1 MRALCALLSVVLY
14 LAAPVNVAAQTPTF
28 NVEGVVSDAQQAVL
42 PGVTV
47 SMRNVATGLVRAAT
61 TDNDGRYVFTNLPPE
76 GRYELQAELSGFATH
91 LRQNLVFNAGQ
102 RIVLNIQLQLS
113 TVQETVT
120 VSGDNPIVQATSAE
134 VSTTIDR
141 QQFETLPVKERN
153 YMRLLT
159 LDSNVVQSR
168 PGTNAVNVGGGEVW
182 NFGTYVDGTNN
193 FSKWLTLQRAPQL
206 GSGGFALETVKEMQ
220 IITNQFSAEFGGHAA
235 GVSSMITKSGT
246 NSLAGSAF
254 VMIRPGDW
262 DARPPLASTKAPYHQ
277 QQLGGTAGGPLI
289 KDRAFY
295 FGSYEYRRERSEVAL
310 TSPEATDPV
319 VKTPADE
326 HQAQFRADLR
336 FTDKTSLAVRYN
348 MVRWHK
354 DNESGGLNLPGTGFL
369 WDNNVDTVH
378 GSLTSIRSERFL
390 NEVRGQFS
398 RYTDSRQAKCEG
410 VAIVRT
416 AYSTSGCYDQGTWG
430 VIPENTYDVADT
442 VSLWM
447 GAHTIKTG
455 GSLTYD
461 VTTQL
466 FAPLQNGVYRFAGS
480 PSVAPTPFQ
489 YDQAFALVPEARLMY
504 PKAYVVTSF
513 IQDDWRIRNNLTL
526 NLGARYDIEFIKN
539 VPDYPAPADK
549 DNFDPRLGFA
559 WDPTGEQKWAIRG
572 GTGWFT
578 QQHPI
583 FTIVKGGVGGRNG
596 LVTLNLT
603 PTSPLFPTYPNA
615 IPSLPADTVLP
626 IRSIQEISPT
636 LENERAWTA
645 SFGIQRQLGARTSV
659 AIDAN
664 INRGQKHGF
673 LDENAPA
680 SVPKEVLN
688 AANGATV
695 RTVAQADVTRP
706 TLPVPNGFRR
716 VEILTNEGRF
726 WYQGVRFSGT
736 HRTQPLTLSVS
747 YTYSKAEDRLNH
759 WFAPEDS
766 NDPELD
772 RGRTGADTPHNF
784 VASFTWNVPGGEN
797 VITRD
802 WRLSGVSRSMSGTP
816 YSLRYAGDPTGTQL
830 TQCST
835 RGCQAARPGAR
846 NTERGDHINFTD
858 FTLARIFR
866 VGQDRIEFRADI
878 FNAFNNW
885 NIIADGYV
893 NVVTAANFGQ
903 HTGGSAVW
911 PGRQFQFAATYR
923 F

>member
-262 DARPPLASTKAPYHQ
+262 DARPPLASTKAPYNQ
-277 QQLGGTAGGPLI
+277 QQLGGTAGGPFI

-336 FTDKTSLAVRYN
+336 FTD
-348 MVRWHK
+348 
-354 DNESGGLNLPGTGFL
+354 
-369 WDNNVDTVH
+369 
-378 GSLTSIRSERFL
+378 
-390 NEVRGQFS
+390 
-398 RYTDSRQAKCEG
+398 
-410 VAIVRT
+410 
-416 AYSTSGCYDQGTWG
+416 
-430 VIPENTYDVADT
+430 
-442 VSLWM
+442 
-447 GAHTIKTG
+447 
-455 GSLTYD
+455 
-461 VTTQL
+461 
-466 FAPLQNGVYRFAGS
+466 
-480 PSVAPTPFQ
+480 
-489 YDQAFALVPEARLMY
+489 
-504 PKAYVVTSF
+504 
-513 IQDDWRIRNNLTL
+513 
-526 NLGARYDIEFIKN
+526 
-539 VPDYPAPADK
+539 
-549 DNFDPRLGFA
+549 
-559 WDPTGEQKWAIRG
+559 
-572 GTGWFT
+572 
-578 QQHPI
+578 
-583 FTIVKGGVGGRNG
+583 
-596 LVTLNLT
+596 
-603 PTSPLFPTYPNA
+603 
-615 IPSLPADTVLP
+615 
-626 IRSIQEISPT
+626 
-636 LENERAWTA
+636 
-645 SFGIQRQLGARTSV
+645 
-659 AIDAN
+659 
-664 INRGQKHGF
+664 
-673 LDENAPA
+673 
-680 SVPKEVLN
+680 
-688 AANGATV
+688 
-695 RTVAQADVTRP
+695 
-706 TLPVPNGFRR
+706 
-716 VEILTNEGRF
+716 
-726 WYQGVRFSGT
+726 
-736 HRTQPLTLSVS
+736 
-747 YTYSKAEDRLNH
+747 
-759 WFAPEDS
+759 
-766 NDPELD
+766 
-772 RGRTGADTPHNF
+772 
-784 VASFTWNVPGGEN
+784 
-797 VITRD
+797 
-802 WRLSGVSRSMSGTP
+802 
-816 YSLRYAGDPTGTQL
+816 
-830 TQCST
+830 
-835 RGCQAARPGAR
+835 
-846 NTERGDHINFTD
+846 
-858 FTLARIFR
+858 
-866 VGQDRIEFRADI
+866 
-878 FNAFNNW
+878 
-885 NIIADGYV
+885 
-893 NVVTAANFGQ
+893 
-903 HTGGSAVW
+903 
-911 PGRQFQFAATYR
+911 
-923 F
+923 